1 MSLHSDGHV
10 PACVFLLGREVGL
23 DKGMLTIRDPALR
36 RLAVDH
42 LPSGVELGAV
52 LVLPEPHA
60 ADEVSSS
67 VKLEVLR
74 PSGSAALSVNDTLD
88 QEPVDSGAVWARTLR
103 VVIDEVGL
111 WTVSIRAC
119 SITATV
125 TIAVGLEVPE

>member
-1 MSLHSDGHV
+1 M
-10 PACVFLLGREVGL
+10 
-23 DKGMLTIRDPALR
+23 
-36 RLAVDH
+36 
-42 LPSGVELGAV
+42 
-52 LVLPEPHA
+52 
-60 ADEVSSS
+60 
-67 VKLEVLR
+67 KLEVLR